1 MKSDMSHPHW
11 KKIKYIIGEGLDLR
25 IGRQVLTGK
34 ETVLI
39 MLQLCDENRLSLE
52 YAHEA
57 FLNRA
62 MKGLIKE

>member
-1 MKSDMSHPHW
+1 MFHPHW
-11 KKIKYIIGEGLDLR
+11 KKNKYIAGEGLDLR

-57 FLNRA
+57 LLKRG